1 MADSEHSTDRKATT
15 SASGPTGTSG
25 PTDAPGTSATN
36 DSSASVFALGWAEVV
51 VIGAVCV
58 GVGIALG
65 FFLPALGAF
74 AARFPIPFGDV
85 VEKLSQFD
93 QAWVVIAR
101 PIIGAALGAIATVFI
116 TVSTTPLRIS
126 DDEILIGR
134 PDDHPLRISS
144 ASFSTAYFDGGKLTV
159 LTEGGHQAYKGDVE
173 GKKDEVA
180 EAFTSR
186 GYRWGEI

>member
-1 MADSEHSTDRKATT
+1 MADREHSTAHPNGI
-15 SASGPTGTSG
+15 SGAS
-25 PTDAPGTSATN
+25 
-36 DSSASVFALGWAEVV
+36 SSANGTAAVFTLGRADVA

-58 GVGIALG
+58 AIGVALG
-65 FFLPALGAF
+65 FFLPALGSF

-101 PIIGAALGAIATVFI
+101 PFIGAVLGAIAAVVI
-116 TVSTTPLRIS
+116 TVSTTPLRVG

-134 PDDHPLRISS
+134 DDDQPLRISRS
-144 ASFSTAYFDGGKLTV
+144 SFSTAYYDGGKLTI
-159 LTEGGHQAYKGDVE
+159 LTAGGHQAYKGDVE
-173 GKKDEVA
+173 GKKDKVA

>member
-1 MADSEHSTDRKATT
+1 MADREPNTDRKSTP
-15 SASGPTGTSG
+15 SASGPTGAST
-25 PTDAPGTSATN
+25 TSATN
-36 DSSASVFALGWAEVV
+36 GSAASVFALGRADIV
-51 VIGAVCV
+51 VIGAICV

-74 AARFPIPFGDV
+74 AAKFPIPFGDI

-101 PIIGAALGAIATVFI
+101 PIVGAVLGAIATFVI
-116 TVSTTPLRIS
+116 TASTTPLHIS
-126 DDEILIGR
+126 NDEIIIGR
-134 PDDHPLRISS
+134 PDDHPLRISR
-144 ASFSTAYFDGGKLTV
+144 ASFSTAYFDGNDLTI

-173 GKKDEVA
+173 GKKDKVA

>member
-1 MADSEHSTDRKATT
+1 MTHADNDRSTADVFSLSR
-15 SASGPTGTSG
+15 
-25 PTDAPGTSATN
+25 TD
-36 DSSASVFALGWAEVV
+36 VL
-51 VIGAVCV
+51 VIGVVCV

-65 FFLPALGAF
+65 FFLPAVGAF

-85 VEKLSQFD
+85 VEKLSKFD

-101 PIIGAALGAIATVFI
+101 PIIGAVLGAIATLVI
-116 TVSTTPLRIS
+116 SASTTPLRVE
-126 DDEILIGR
+126 DDQILVGR
-134 PDDHPLRISS
+134 AEDHPLRISRS
-144 ASFSTAYFDGGKLTV
+144 AFSTAYFDGGKLTI

-173 GKKDEVA
+173 GKKDRIA